1 MRAIEAMLLTAST
14 RLFGSS
20 RRQNGRAKRDTVMA
34 SHDAAFEERAEE
46 FAGAALLRHVVWSNE
61 PDTESTSHIIP
72 NKQCTGKDFVV
83 PVAHLLF
90 VELFLRYDS
99 FEVIFSIP
107 VAFGI

>member
-1 MRAIEAMLLTAST
+1 
-14 RLFGSS
+14 
-20 RRQNGRAKRDTVMA
+20 MA
-34 SHDAAFEERAEE
+34 SHDAAFEERAGEILFGYQPFATQDARVFERAEE
-46 FAGAALLRHVVWSNE
+46 FAGAALLRHVVWSND

-99 FEVIFSIP
+99 FEVIFSILWRSVSKKP
-107 VAFGI
+107 LMVKVTV